1 MGKAHHEQQI
11 LVAGP
16 AWVGDMVMAQSL
28 FITLKQNSN
37 SVAIDVLAP
46 EWSNPILA
54 RMSEVREVINL
65 PLAHGEFGLRRR
77 YQLGKSLRSKKYDQA
92 IVTPRS
98 YKSALVPFFAKAKQ
112 RTGYRG
118 EMRYGLL
125 NDIHTLDKNK
135 LKQTVQRYVAL
146 ASDDNNNQAPNIP
159 FPKLNVDT
167 DNLQRVLTE
176 LKLNLEHPVIA
187 FLPGAEY
194 GEAKRWPVKYY
205 AELATKLIE
214 QGFQIWIL
222 GSDKDSTAALA
233 ISENNKAVNLCG
245 KTRLEDSIDL
255 LSVCKSAITND
266 SGLMHIAAAVD
277 IPLVAIYGSSTPSY
291 TPPLTNKAKV
301 HYLELEC
308 SPCFKRECP
317 LGHMECLTNIKP
329 DSVFQS
335 VLKQITK

>member
-125 NDIHTLDKNK
+125 NDIHKLDKNI
-135 LKQTVQRYVAL
+135 LKQTVPRYVAL
-146 ASDDNNNQAPNIP
+146 ASYDKNNQAPNIP
-159 FPKLNVDT
+159 FPKLNIDEN
-167 DNLQRVLTE
+167 NLQRVLKE

-194 GEAKRWPVKYY
+194 GEANPY
-205 AELATKLIE
+205 
-214 QGFQIWIL
+214 
-222 GSDKDSTAALA
+222 
-233 ISENNKAVNLCG
+233 
-245 KTRLEDSIDL
+245 
-255 LSVCKSAITND
+255 SVDHRCF
-266 SGLMHIAAAVD
+266 
-277 IPLVAIYGSSTPSY
+277 PL
-291 TPPLTNKAKV
+291 
-301 HYLELEC
+301 
-308 SPCFKRECP
+308 
-317 LGHMECLTNIKP
+317 
-329 DSVFQS
+329 
-335 VLKQITK
+335 